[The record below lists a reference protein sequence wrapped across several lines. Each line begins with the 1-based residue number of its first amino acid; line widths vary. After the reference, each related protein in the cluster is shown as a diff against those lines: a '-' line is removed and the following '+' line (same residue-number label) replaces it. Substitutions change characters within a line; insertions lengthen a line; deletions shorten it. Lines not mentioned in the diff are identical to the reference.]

1 MFSAVDKIK
10 LNYTFNNPNSVEDTA
25 EQLLKLFIEVNKQ
38 KVDEI
43 IKNAVDDGE
52 KTASHPAWVQD
63 GFNKITIYII
73 SWTYERA
80 CDIVSLK

>member
-1 MFSAVDKIK
+1 MAKIK

-25 EQLLKLFIEVNKQ
+25 EQLLKLFIEANKQ

-52 KTASHPAWVQD
+52 KTTSHPV
-63 GFNKITIYII
+63 
-73 SWTYERA
+73 
-80 CDIVSLK
+80 

>member
-1 MFSAVDKIK
+1 MAKMTLK
-10 LNYTFNNPNSVEDTA
+10 YKFNNPNSVEDTA

-52 KTASHPAWVQD
+52 KTASHPA
-63 GFNKITIYII
+63 
-73 SWTYERA
+73 
-80 CDIVSLK
+80 